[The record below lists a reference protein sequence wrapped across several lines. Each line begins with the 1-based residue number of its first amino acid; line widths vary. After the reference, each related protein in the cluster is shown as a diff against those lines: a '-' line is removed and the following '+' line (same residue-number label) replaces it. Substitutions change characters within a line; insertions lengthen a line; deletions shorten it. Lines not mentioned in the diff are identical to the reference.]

1 MATRAA
7 STIYFDTSA
16 LVTLVSQEEHSDALQ
31 QWLTGSEVRLVSSL
45 LLHTEAL
52 RVAHRLTAD
61 AVARTRALL
70 DGVILLPITP
80 DTCERA
86 ASLSPSSMRSLDA
99 IHLATA
105 LGVVHEISGVLTYDE
120 RLAESCSAH
129 GITVIAPT

>member
-1 MATRAA
+1 MAVHPT
-7 STIYFDTSA
+7 STIYLDTSA
-16 LVTLVSQEEHSDALQ
+16 LVKLVWLEAHSEALR
-31 QWLTGSEVRLVSSL
+31 QWLTGSKVRLVSSL

-52 RVAHRLTAD
+52 RVAHRLTTD
-61 AVARTRALL
+61 AVARTRSLL

-86 ASLSPSSMRSLDA
+86 AALSPSSMRSLDA

-105 LGVVHEISGVLTYDE
+105 LTVVQEISGVLTYDE

-129 GITVIAPT
+129 GITVMAPS